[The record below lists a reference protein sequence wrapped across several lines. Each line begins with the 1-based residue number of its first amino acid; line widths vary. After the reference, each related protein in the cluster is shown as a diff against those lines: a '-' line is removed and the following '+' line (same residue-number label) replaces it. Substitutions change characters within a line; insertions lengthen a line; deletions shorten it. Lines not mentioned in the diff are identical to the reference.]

1 MNGKQLAI
9 LVVFI
14 GAAALLLNQNKQ
26 NKASEFE
33 SWKQKHGISFAT
45 EIENQYR
52 EKVFLVNLREVQEH
66 NSKNGKSYTK
76 ALNHFSAMTNEEW
89 AQIYLTLQVDED
101 ASKLTSVDTARLGD
115 IDWESAGAV
124 THVKDQGACG
134 SCWAFSAVGGLEGLS
149 KLADDD
155 LKRFS
160 EQQLLDCAYL
170 TWGNLGCNGGQM
182 FNALAYVRDNGIL
195 EEDKYTSYSAKRETC
210 KNKTGPFRIKSHTK
224 LDNCNDLANAL
235 SGRPVSVAVDATNW
249 SKYGSGV
256 FDDCQT
262 QLNHGVL
269 LTGSTDDYWMI
280 KNSWGNKWGLS
291 GYIKLA
297 RGNTCGVC
305 NSACYPNA

>member
-235 SGRPVSVAVDATNW
+235 SGRPVSVAVDW
-249 SKYGSGV
+249 D
-256 FDDCQT
+256 F
-262 QLNHGVL
+262 
-269 LTGSTDDYWMI
+269 
-280 KNSWGNKWGLS
+280 
-291 GYIKLA
+291 
-297 RGNTCGVC
+297 
-305 NSACYPNA
+305 